1 MTLVK
6 DEGLTVNLTEFEKLT
21 VKTITPPLEDYLKTI
36 SKTGDTW
43 YVRVLNDNLLHI
55 VSNSTQWQCYNSP
68 PAGSFNC

>member
-1 MTLVK
+1 MLQLIVVFLFFALSKHCNNLCIIDSMTLVK

-43 YVRVLNDNLLHI
+43 YV
-55 VSNSTQWQCYNSP
+55 
-68 PAGSFNC
+68 